1 MALDV
6 MVSDRKWSGEGAHLY
21 LGFGGHGEMVA
32 RSRDGGFLLG
42 STACG
47 EDDILVILWSMR
59 GARGTKGPW

>member
-47 EDDILVILWSMR
+47 EDDILVIL
-59 GARGTKGPW
+59 